1 MLLKEFMPSAQ
12 SLLIFEVA
20 ARHLNFTAAAR
31 ELGSTQSAVS
41 QQMRGLEQQLDLPL
55 FKRIY
60 RGVALT
66 DSGQQLYEA
75 VESGFLQITNCLT
88 KLQQTPVR
96 QYINVETDFA
106 FAAFW
111 LLPRLSSFRKRHP
124 EIEVR
129 IVTSQTQ
136 PDYTAQQNDISI
148 VFAKGKPSKYRSHLL
163 AIGHVFPV
171 CSSALLA
178 QHGAIDSPQQLA
190 SLPLLKLADA
200 AGNGWLN
207 WRGFFNH
214 LSSSPTHPLLNQV
227 VPSEPVLTFNNYT
240 LLVQAAIAGQGVGIG
255 WGTLVDDLL
264 DNGMLVALKSFSIVS
279 DWDYYLVETNTEN
292 VLPARQHF
300 VDWLVSS
307 V

>member
-20 ARHLNFTAAAR
+20 ARHLSFTAAAH

-41 QQMRGLEQQLDLPL
+41 QQMRGLEQQLDLQL

-66 DSGQQLYEA
+66 DAGQQLYEA

-88 KLQQTPVR
+88 KLQKTPMR
-96 QYINVETDFA
+96 QCINVETDFA

-111 LLPRLSSFRKRHP
+111 LLPRLSDFRKLHP
-124 EIEVR
+124 EIEVH

-148 VFAKGKPSKYRSHLL
+148 IFAKGKPNKYRSHLVS
-163 AIGHVFPV
+163 IGHVFPV
-171 CSSALLA
+171 CSPALLA
-178 QHGAIDSPQQLA
+178 QNAPIDGLQQLA
-190 SLPLLKLADA
+190 SLPLLKLADV

-207 WRGFFNH
+207 WRGFFNQLPNQAPSQ
-214 LSSSPTHPLLNQV
+214 LSNQV
-227 VPSEPVLTFNNYT
+227 IPSEPVLTFNNYT

-255 WGTLVDDLL
+255 WGTLVDDLV

-279 DWDYYLVETNTEN
+279 DWDYYLVETNTN
-292 VLPARQHF
+292 DRLPAKQHF
-300 VDWLVSS
+300 VDWLLSCV
-307 V
+307 